1 MRRPLPGLCAFLT
14 HALAFT
20 SCSVF
25 YLILLLLTV
34 QIYTFDLV
42 GYLQPAVRLG
52 TWRVLISAL
61 SFLINVAIPSL
72 LGLALF
78 SGSGT
83 HLTATSTRSM
93 QLMRVLNMR
102 NFVFASSGV
111 IAFQTVVWVL
121 LEVLPLRTTV
131 SVWHEFVDAYVG
143 GCKM

>member
-1 MRRPLPGLCAFLT
+1 
-14 HALAFT
+14 
-20 SCSVF
+20 VF
-25 YLILLLLTV
+25 YLILLLLAV

-83 HLTATSTRSM
+83 HLTATGSRSM

-131 SVWHEFVDAYVG
+131 SV
-143 GCKM
+143 